1 MPKSKNNPSEK
12 KTVRGITTRVRTA
25 LENTARQLQL
35 SADGLPIASGEKPI
49 NVIVAFSGGLDSS
62 VLLYAVSQLKEK
74 SYGEITAVHVHHG
87 LSKHANEW
95 AEFCEER
102 AKKCGVRFVLRKVT
116 VPSGGAGFEAE
127 ARQLRYEVLEEE
139 ARKSAADAILTA
151 HHLDDQLETFLI
163 QWMRG
168 SGPAG
173 LAAMPPL
180 LRKDGCTIMRPL
192 LGFQRTEL
200 ERFAEIRGIKWV
212 EDESNEDMKYLRN
225 AIRHNII
232 PELEKIRPGF
242 KTAAARSIELIA
254 EAAETLRDVAEDDFN
269 QASENDGK
277 YLRIDDFLALPA
289 GRRARVLRLWLDR
302 VGLKPLPRTR
312 LLEMIRQIK
321 ETTKQSVCLM
331 FSDGLEIRKYGSR
344 LMVTEHEKPESE
356 AEIIVEWHGEPEID
370 LPQYNGKLVFTP
382 AEEGFNEGYLKAQPL
397 SIRRRSGGEKIKIH
411 KFRPRKALKMLFQEA
426 GIPEFERKNLPLVWR
441 GKTLIYVGGVGSEV
455 REQVDDD
462 GTPRYKIEF
471 IKNPG
476 LFS

>member
-1 MPKSKNNPSEK
+1 MRCAVCSQKSD
-12 KTVRGITTRVRTA
+12 
-25 LENTARQLQL
+25 
-35 SADGLPIASGEKPI
+35 SAFG
-49 NVIVAFSGGLDSS
+49 
-62 VLLYAVSQLKEK
+62 
-74 SYGEITAVHVHHG
+74 
-87 LSKHANEW
+87 
-95 AEFCEER
+95 R
-102 AKKCGVRFVLRKVT
+102 
-116 VPSGGAGFEAE
+116 AGFEAE

-139 ARKSAADAILTA
+139 ARKAAADAILTA

-212 EDESNEDMKYLRN
+212 EDESNEDTKYLRN

-302 VGLKPLPRTR
+302 VGFKPLPRTR

-471 IKNPG
+471 IKIPAYFLNRPG
-476 LFS
+476 PEEFQKFLLVDGKQGFGIIELCAAGLLEKLQERLNR